1 MPLDVDQYNVRRT
14 YRSGRA
20 YLVEPK
26 TIRNE
31 NGAIIGETYETKQR
45 LAYKLA
51 SLTQID
57 RVWLGEIINRVSK
70 KIEIPYSPII
80 KERENTL
87 VVEID
92 HQYYN
97 IAQIDITLGRNMF
110 LYLEK
115 TTKKGT
121 KLNG

>member
-20 YLVEPK
+20 ELLEVK
-26 TIRNE
+26 TTRNE
-31 NGAIIGETYETKQR
+31 NGAIIGETYDVKQK
-45 LAYKLA
+45 LAYKLGT
-51 SLTQID
+51 LTQID
-57 RVWLGEIINRVSK
+57 RVWLGEIVNRVSK

-80 KERENTL
+80 KEREKTL
-87 VVEID
+87 TVKID
-92 HQYYN
+92 EQYYN
-97 IAQIDITLGRNMF
+97 IAEIDITLGRNMF

-115 TTKKGT
+115 ATKKGT

>member
-1 MPLDVDQYNVRRT
+1 MPLDIDQYNVRRT

-20 YLVEPK
+20 YLVEPT

-31 NGAIIGETYETKQR
+31 NGNIVGSEYEVKQR
-45 LAYKLA
+45 LAYKVA

-70 KIEIPYSPII
+70 KIEIPYNQKI
-80 KERENTL
+80 KEREKTITIM
-87 VVEID
+87 ID
-92 HQYYN
+92 NQYYN
-97 IAQIDITLGRNMF
+97 IAQIDINIGRNMF

-115 TTKKGT
+115 ATKKGT
-121 KLNG
+121 GANG